1 MLMRLTLLC
10 AFAML
15 VVLPG
20 CLLVGT
26 TEVRVRLNDDGS
38 GEAVM
43 RLVDIRSDAESDSA
57 VVHDFQVLMS
67 SLDQREVP
75 DFEAHGRKVTR
86 KQFLVQGDTLIAE
99 VVYTFTSVE
108 AVEGLRVRDDEM
120 YLVVGEG
127 RDLVKTNGKVR
138 TGEKG
143 AIRVVWA
150 KDAKRLMYQIREKS
164 IPPSRSLA
172 PLYLKS
178 RG

>member
-1 MLMRLTLLC
+1 MHLTLFC
-10 AFAML
+10 ALAML
-15 VVLPG
+15 VALPG

-57 VVHDFQVLMS
+57 VAHDFQVMMS
-67 SLDQREVP
+67 SFDEREAP
-75 DFEAHGRKVTR
+75 DFKAHGRKVTR
-86 KQFLVQGDTLIAE
+86 KRFFVQGDTLIAE
-99 VVYTFTSVE
+99 VAYTFTSIE
-108 AVEGLRVRDDEM
+108 AVEGLRVRNDEM

-127 RDLVKTNGKVR
+127 RDLVETNGKVR

-143 AIRVVWA
+143 AIRVVWD

-164 IPPSRSLA
+164 IPPSRSLV